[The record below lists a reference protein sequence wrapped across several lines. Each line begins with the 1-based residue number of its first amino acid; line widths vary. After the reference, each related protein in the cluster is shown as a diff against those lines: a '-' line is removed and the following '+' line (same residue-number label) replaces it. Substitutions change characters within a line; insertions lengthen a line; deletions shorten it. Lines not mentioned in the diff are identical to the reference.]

1 MLVMVL
7 FPFKGRN
14 FTVQPIDVCK
24 PAAEASKPARPHNG
38 LTGLFNPLEG
48 IIMKT
53 RLSLI
58 AVALSTFVAGHA
70 MAADPVVSKT
80 RAEVR
85 AELIEAQRTGN
96 IVANGETGMLLKD
109 LYPSQYPSQATV
121 QAKSRDDVRA
131 ELIEAQ
137 RTGKI
142 LAHGET
148 GMLLKDLYPSQ
159 YPSQATVQAKS
170 RDDVRAELIEAQR
183 TGNILANGDS
193 GMLLKDLYPSQY
205 PTQSNAQGKSRVEVL
220 AEVENARNVKAN

>member
-1 MLVMVL
+1 MVL

-24 PAAEASKPARPHNG
+24 PAAEASKPDRPHNG

-96 IVANGETGMLLKD
+96 ILAN
-109 LYPSQYPSQATV
+109 
-121 QAKSRDDVRA
+121 
-131 ELIEAQ
+131 
-137 RTGKI
+137 
-142 LAHGET
+142 GET